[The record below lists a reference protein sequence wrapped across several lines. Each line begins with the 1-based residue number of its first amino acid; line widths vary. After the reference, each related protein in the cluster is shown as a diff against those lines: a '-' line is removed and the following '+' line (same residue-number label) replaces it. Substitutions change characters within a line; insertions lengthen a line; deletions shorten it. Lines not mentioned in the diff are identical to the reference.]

1 MAQGKPGRPRTRPEP
16 KAVDPKQVAEKAKQF
31 DRDSIGEKTRVWALA
46 RELDATSPYVV
57 EALHAI
63 GIVKVAQA
71 ALTPAEVTRLLD
83 HLAGDGHTPGDDDK
97 LRHRVEK
104 NVENEIEQIKQ
115 KVDRELEAEVVTP
128 AEEAPIIPQVE
139 VEKPAPVA
147 AAIPVFMP
155 PKPLEVVEEAEEE
168 DEDTAAKKRRRG
180 RRGTGRGRKQEERNE
195 EVEQIEEPK
204 AIAGST
210 RLEAQRRRRAEMRDE
225 QRKKRHIVSEAEFL
239 ARRESVERTMVV
251 RERERKDHPGTVTQ
265 VGVLEDGML
274 VEHFVT
280 SETQASMV
288 GNIYLGRVQNVLPSM
303 EAAFIDI
310 GQGRN
315 AVLYAGEVNWRSL
328 GLGGRG
334 RRIEQAFHPGDQ
346 VLVQVSKD
354 PVGHKGARL
363 TMQVSLAGRYLVY
376 VPGGRSAGI
385 SRKLPAGERA
395 RLKKIL
401 KDVMP
406 EHGGAIIRTAAEGVH
421 EDQIAADVKRL
432 DTLWNQLSQRAEK
445 QREAKSSQPVT
456 LYEEPNMLV
465 KVVRDLFNEDFHKL
479 VVDGKRSWNTVHAYV
494 QSVAPELLERLEHF
508 DRSEHDGRDAFE
520 EFRVDE
526 QIKKALSRKVW
537 LPSGG
542 TLVIDRT
549 EAMTVIDV
557 NTGKFTGA
565 GGNLEETVTRNNLE
579 AAEEIVRQMR
589 LRDLG
594 GMIVVDF
601 IDMVLP
607 ENQDLVLRRL
617 TEALGRDRTRHQIS
631 EVTSLGLVQMTRKRL
646 GTGLLETFTTEC
658 EHCEGRGVIIHDD
671 PIEEVEEPKKARK
684 KHDHGVRH
692 QDPKRHPAVVAMHKE
707 EEDKPTLEELASAVV
722 VDNDAAELEEE
733 TPTPKRQK
741 KQKRRSSRRAQKNDT
756 SAEEIAHAAL
766 EKAEAEEPDEPS
778 GRDHMPETYEE
789 AKQKFEASPRRKRR
803 VRGNSRS
810 DHKPKPEDFEPKAD
824 ETSQRA
830 AEQQPEETPEVK
842 VVSRKGRRRAI
853 RRSQPQVE
861 RVQKGKPEQE
871 KGETSQAKHPRRG
884 RRRATRRARR

>member
-1 MAQGKPGRPRTRPEP
+1 MI
-16 KAVDPKQVAEKAKQF
+16 AKQAREY
-31 DRDSIGEKTRVWALA
+31 DRSNIPEKTRVYTLT
-46 RELDATSPYVV
+46 RELKANSKFMI
-57 EALHAI
+57 EALQTI
-63 GIVKVAQA
+63 GIVKVAQSV
-71 ALTPAEVTRLLD
+71 LSPAEVNAVLD
-83 HLAGDGHTPGDDDK
+83 HLARGEQQPADESK

-115 KVDRELEAEVVTP
+115 KVDQELDAGIATP
-128 AEEAPIIPQVE
+128 ADEAPKVE
-139 VEKPAPVA
+139 AVDVEKPAPVA
-147 AAIPVFMP
+147 AAIPVFIP
-155 PKPLEVVEEAEEE
+155 PKPVEAVAAQPEDDEEE
-168 DEDTAAKKRRRG
+168 DAAAKKRRRG
-180 RRGTGRGRKQEERNE
+180 RRGTGRGRKHEEPTE
-195 EVEQIEEPK
+195 QQAEVAESTEVIEEPK
-204 AIAGST
+204 AISGST

-251 RERERKDHPGTVTQ
+251 REREREDHPGTVTQ

-280 SETQASMV
+280 SETQSSMV

-328 GLGGRG
+328 GLGGRS
-334 RRIEQAFHPGDQ
+334 RRIEQAFRPGDP

-376 VPGGRSAGI
+376 VPNGRSAGI
-385 SRKLPAGERA
+385 SRKLPAGERQ

-421 EDQIAADVKRL
+421 EDQINADVRRL
-432 DTLWNQLSQRAEK
+432 DTLWNQLSERAEK

-465 KVVRDLFNEDFHKL
+465 KVVRDLFNEDFHRL
-479 VVDGKRSWNTVHAYV
+479 VVDGSRSWNTVKAYV
-494 QSVAPELLERLEHF
+494 QSVAPELMERLERF
-508 DRSEHDGRDAFE
+508 DRDAHDGHDAFE
-520 EFRVDE
+520 EYRIDE

-557 NTGKFTGA
+557 NTGKFTGS

-671 PIEEVEEPKKARK
+671 PIEEPEVPKKFRRK
-684 KHDHGVRH
+684 QDHGVRH
-692 QDPKRHPAVVAMHKE
+692 QDPAAHPAAVAMHKDE
-707 EEDKPTLEELASAVV
+707 EKPSLEELADAVV
-722 VDNDAAELEEE
+722 IDNDE
-733 TPTPKRQK
+733 PTPPKR
-741 KQKRRSSRRAQKNDT
+741 KRRNKRSNRKESSTAD
-756 SAEEIAHAAL
+756 IAIAAL
-766 EKAEAEEPDEPS
+766 ERAEAEEPDEPS
-778 GRDHMPETYEE
+778 GRDHMPARSYEE
-789 AKQKFEASPRRKRR
+789 AKELFDASPRRRR
-803 VRGNSRS
+803 KVRGNSRS
-810 DHKPKPEDFEPKAD
+810 DHEPKREDFEQP
-824 ETSQRA
+824 
-830 AEQQPEETPEVK
+830 QQPEPAPAEQSAPEVK
-842 VVSRKGRRRAI
+842 VVSRKGRRRAV
-853 RRSQPQVE
+853 RRSTPA
-861 RVQKGKPEQE
+861 P
-871 KGETSQAKHPRRG
+871 AKKSPAKQHEAKANAPVKSEAAKSGGQRRG
-884 RRRATRRARR
+884 RRRATRRTHK

>member
-1 MAQGKPGRPRTRPEP
+1 ME
-16 KAVDPKQVAEKAKQF
+16 
-31 DRDSIGEKTRVWALA
+31 EKTRVWALA

-128 AEEAPIIPQVE
+128 PEQAPIIAPAE

-155 PKPLEVVEEAEEE
+155 PQPLEVVEEAEEE

-180 RRGTGRGRKQEERNE
+180 RRGTGRGRKQEERSE

-251 RERERKDHPGTVTQ
+251 RERERTDHPGTVTQ

-385 SRKLPAGERA
+385 SRKLPAGERS

-401 KDVMP
+401 KEVMP
-406 EHGGAIIRTAAEGVH
+406 AHGGAIIRTAAEGVH

-432 DTLWNQLSQRAEK
+432 DTLWNQLSQRAET

-479 VVDGKRSWNTVHAYV
+479 IVDGKRSWNTVHAYV

-520 EFRVDE
+520 EYRVDE

-722 VDNDAAELEEE
+722 LVEDDAEQEEQ
-733 TPTPKRQK
+733 TTKRSK
-741 KQKRRSSRRAQKNDT
+741 RKRRGNRRTQRSEAPKA

-766 EKAEAEEPDEPS
+766 DKAEAEEPDEPS
-778 GRDHMPETYEE
+778 GRDHLPGTYEE
-789 AKQKFEASPRRKRR
+789 AKQQFEASPRRKRR

-810 DHKPKPEDFEPKAD
+810 DHEPKPEDFKPDTPEPKV
-824 ETSQRA
+824 A
-830 AEQQPEETPEVK
+830 APTPQEEHTPEVK

-853 RRSQPQVE
+853 RRSQPQQAA
-861 RVQKGKPEQE
+861 RPQQQSPEQE
-871 KGETSQAKHPRRG
+871 KPETSQVQHPRRG

>member
-1 MAQGKPGRPRTRPEP
+1 MSTRRPGRPRKYP
-16 KAVDPKQVAEKAKQF
+16 KKAPMDIKEVAKRARDY
-31 DRDSIGEKTRVWALA
+31 DRSTIPEKTRVYTLTRDLGA
-46 RELDATSPYVV
+46 DSKFMI
-57 EALHAI
+57 EALQTI
-63 GIVKVAQA
+63 GIVKVAQS
-71 ALTPAEVTRLLD
+71 ALSPAEVNAILD
-83 HLAGDGHTPGDDDK
+83 HLSAEEHQPADESK

-115 KVDRELEAEVVTP
+115 KVDQELDAGIVTP
-128 AEEAPIIPQVE
+128 ADEAPKVDPAD
-139 VEKPAPVA
+139 VEKPGPVA
-147 AAIPVFMP
+147 AAVPVFIP
-155 PKPLEVVEEAEEE
+155 PKSVEVEVEAAEEE
-168 DEDTAAKKRRRG
+168 EDTAAKKRRRG
-180 RRGTGRGRKQEERNE
+180 RRGTGRGRKQEETVE
-195 EVEQIEEPK
+195 HETQHTEPTEVIEEPK
-204 AIAGST
+204 AISGST

-251 RERERKDHPGTVTQ
+251 RERERVDHPGTVTQ

-280 SETQASMV
+280 SETQSSMV

-328 GLGGRG
+328 GLGGRS
-334 RRIEQAFHPGDQ
+334 RKIEQAFHPGDP

-376 VPGGRSAGI
+376 VPNGRSAGI
-385 SRKLPAGERA
+385 SRKLPAGERQ

-406 EHGGAIIRTAAEGVH
+406 AHGGAIIRTAAEGVH
-421 EDQIAADVKRL
+421 ADQISADVRRL
-432 DTLWNQLSQRAEK
+432 DTLWNQLSERAEK
-445 QREAKSSQPVT
+445 QREAQSSQPVT

-465 KVVRDLFNEDFHKL
+465 KVVRDLFNEDFHRL
-479 VVDGKRSWNTVHAYV
+479 VVDGSHSWNTVKAYV
-494 QSVAPELLERLEHF
+494 QSVAPELMERLERF
-508 DRSEHDGRDAFE
+508 DREAHDGKDAFE
-520 EFRVDE
+520 EYQIDE
-526 QIKKALSRKVW
+526 QIKKALARKVW

-557 NTGKFTGA
+557 NTGKFTGS

-671 PIEEVEEPKKARK
+671 PIEEPEVPKKFRRK
-684 KHDHGVRH
+684 TDHGVRH
-692 QDPKRHPAVVAMHKE
+692 QDPAAHPAVVAMQKE
-707 EEDKPTLEELASAVV
+707 EEKPSLEALADAVV
-722 VDNDAAELEEE
+722 IDDDE
-733 TPTPKRQK
+733 PTPPKR
-741 KQKRRSSRRAQKNDT
+741 KRRNKRSSRKQS
-756 SAEEIAHAAL
+756 SAADIAIAAL
-766 EKAEAEEPDEPS
+766 ERAEAEEPDEPS
-778 GRDHMPETYEE
+778 GRDHMPATYEE
-789 AKQKFEASPRRKRR
+789 AKELFDASPRRRR
-803 VRGNSRS
+803 KVRGNSRS
-810 DHKPKPEDFEPKAD
+810 DHEPKREDFEQPTK
-824 ETSQRA
+824 
-830 AEQQPEETPEVK
+830 QPERAPEVPVVEEPAPEVK
-842 VVSRKGRRRAI
+842 VLTRKGRRRAV
-853 RRSQPQVE
+853 RRSIPVVAQQRETKAEPTV
-861 RVQKGKPEQE
+861 KPE
-871 KGETSQAKHPRRG
+871 SQKASGQRRG
-884 RRRATRRARR
+884 RRRATRRSHK